1 MMPVDPGEEP
11 EARLQ
16 HLKRFWSL
24 RQGPPLL
31 SRHAVGHADN
41 GLLAQGLVVN
51 ATSQTTAQLCGKPDR
66 TEG

>member
-1 MMPVDPGEEP
+1 M
-11 EARLQ
+11 
-16 HLKRFWSL
+16 
-24 RQGPPLL
+24 L